1 MEQLLKIAIIGNS
14 SVGKTSAIIRF
25 AENYYEDYFEPTIG
39 VEFFSKKMTIDDK
52 KYKIHIWDLA
62 GQERF
67 KCIVN
72 TYYRTVQGII
82 LAFDITN
89 TNSFNS
95 LEKWIKDIDN
105 YAVDNVCLVLVGM
118 KSDLARK
125 RSVSKEKV
133 EKLAE
138 LLKVKY
144 YEISAKDNMNINNMF
159 IQLVKDINIQHIS
172 SGQMMLEDK
181 VLLTSQLKKNCCY

>member
-1 MEQLLKIAIIGNS
+1 MEQLVKIAIIGDS
-14 SVGKTSAIIRF
+14 AVGKTSAIIRF

-39 VEFFSKKMTIDDK
+39 VEFFSKRMSIDNK

-72 TYYRTVQGII
+72 TYYRTAQGII
-82 LAFDITN
+82 LAFDITSS
-89 TNSFNS
+89 NSFKS
-95 LEKWIKDIDN
+95 LEKWIRDVDT
-105 YAVDNVCLVLVGM
+105 YAVDNVCLILVGM
-118 KSDLARK
+118 KSDLDR
-125 RSVSKEKV
+125 RRTVSREKA
-133 EKLAE
+133 EKLADA
-138 LLKVKY
+138 LNVKY

-159 IQLVKDINIQHIS
+159 IQLVKDINIQYIS

-181 VLLTSQLKKNCCY
+181 VSLTSKLKKNCCY

>member
-1 MEQLLKIAIIGNS
+1 MEQLVKIAIIGDS

-25 AENYYEDYFEPTIG
+25 AENYYEDYFEPTVG
-39 VEFFSKKMTIDDK
+39 VEFFSKRMTVDNK

-89 TNSFNS
+89 PNSFKS
-95 LEKWIKDIDN
+95 LEKWIRDIDS
-105 YAVDNVCLVLVGM
+105 YAADNVCLLLVGT
-118 KSDLARK
+118 KSDLDK
-125 RSVSKEKV
+125 RRTVSREKV

-144 YEISAKDNMNINNMF
+144 FEISAKDNMNIDNVF
-159 IQLVKDINIQHIS
+159 IKLVKDININKLLPEDNNTIS
-172 SGQMMLEDK
+172 
-181 VLLTSQLKKNCCY
+181 LTSQLKTNCCY

>member
-1 MEQLLKIAIIGNS
+1 MEQLVKIAIIGDS
-14 SVGKTSAIIRF
+14 AVGKTSAIIRF
-25 AENYYEDYFEPTIG
+25 AENYYEDYFDPTIG
-39 VEFFSKKMTIDDK
+39 VEFFSKRMSIDNK

-72 TYYRTVQGII
+72 TYYRTAQGII

-89 TNSFNS
+89 YNSFKS
-95 LEKWIKDIDN
+95 LEKWIRDVDN
-105 YAVDNVCLVLVGM
+105 YAVDNVCLILVGM
-118 KSDLARK
+118 KSDLDR
-125 RSVSKEKV
+125 RRTVSREKS
-133 EKLAE
+133 EKLAQV
-138 LLKVKY
+138 LKVKY